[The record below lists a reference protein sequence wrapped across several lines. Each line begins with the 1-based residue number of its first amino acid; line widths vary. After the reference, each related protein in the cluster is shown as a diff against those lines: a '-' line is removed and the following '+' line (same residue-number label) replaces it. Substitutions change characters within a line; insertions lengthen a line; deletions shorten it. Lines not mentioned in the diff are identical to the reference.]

1 VFVGEHSAVAFGDY
15 MTGSNHVLPTGGAG
29 LLHSGLSTQD
39 FVRWTS
45 WQTVTQE
52 AAMRMAQDVALF
64 ADAEGL
70 PGHAAAARSFLPE
83 GMA

>member
-1 VFVGEHSAVAFGDY
+1 
-15 MTGSNHVLPTGGAG
+15 
-29 LLHSGLSTQD
+29 
-39 FVRWTS
+39 
-45 WQTVTQE
+45 
-52 AAMRMAQDVALF
+52 MAQDVALF

>member
-1 VFVGEHSAVAFGDY
+1 
-15 MTGSNHVLPTGGAG
+15 
-29 LLHSGLSTQD
+29 
-39 FVRWTS
+39 
-45 WQTVTQE
+45 
-52 AAMRMAQDVALF
+52 MRLAQDVALF